1 MDDFDDIQCEDFY
14 GDDIFDDV
22 EVLAKEDEGFDID
35 EAVETL
41 YHAIYGAD

>member
-14 GDDIFDDV
+14 GDDVFDDV
-22 EVLAKEDEGFDID
+22 EQAQADDDFDID

-41 YHAIYGAD
+41 YNAIYGAD